1 MHGAHLRQER
11 SSFFLVGYVPSATGL
26 CLSQSRPHAESQ
38 HWYQRLRQSPPN
50 RYRYQQLHTTLRSI
64 QFNCFADVAGFSYS
78 IHNNTASRLQR
89 LVYSALNRKF
99 YLPGNLGTI
108 AAVLVGWDAVGHK
121 RYLILQGLFFK
132 RIWWPAF
139 GEALQIYP
147 GA

>member
-78 IHNNTASRLQR
+78 IHNNTASQLQR
-89 LVYSALNRKF
+89 LVYSALIGSSICPVIWGQLLQFWWGGMQSDIKIFN
-99 YLPGNLGTI
+99 
-108 AAVLVGWDAVGHK
+108 
-121 RYLILQGLFFK
+121 LQGLFFK

-139 GEALQIYP
+139 GEALQICP

>member
-64 QFNCFADVAGFSYS
+64 QFNCFADVAGLSYS
-78 IHNNTASRLQR
+78 IHNNTASRLATCSICPVIWGQ
-89 LVYSALNRKF
+89 LLQFWWGGMQSDIKIF
-99 YLPGNLGTI
+99 NLQ
-108 AAVLVGWDAVGHK
+108 D
-121 RYLILQGLFFK
+121 LFFK

-139 GEALQIYP
+139 GETLQICP